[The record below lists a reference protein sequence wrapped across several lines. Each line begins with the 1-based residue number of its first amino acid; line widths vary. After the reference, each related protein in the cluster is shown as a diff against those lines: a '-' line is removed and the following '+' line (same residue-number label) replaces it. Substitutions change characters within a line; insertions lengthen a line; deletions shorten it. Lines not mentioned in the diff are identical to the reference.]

1 MGQILGGFVIV
12 FLIGKLL
19 QKLLGKFTSLEPK
32 KALTV
37 AIVASVVFCSLVAF
51 INMGASSF
59 MIYPVAGVGAWFYGN
74 HRLSRSPEPKSEG
87 GGA

>member
-37 AIVASVVFCSLVAF
+37 STVASVIFCSAVAS

-59 MIYPVAGVGAWFYGN
+59 IIYPVAGVGAWFYGN
-74 HRLSRSPEPKSEG
+74 HRLSQSAESKP
-87 GGA
+87 AL

>member
-12 FLIGKLL
+12 FLIGMLL

-37 AIVASVVFCSLVAF
+37 ATIASVVFCSAVAF
-51 INMGASSF
+51 VNMGASSF
-59 MIYPVAGVGAWFYGN
+59 IIYPIAGVGAWFYGN
-74 HRLSRSPEPKSEG
+74 RRLSQSAEPKPEG
-87 GGA
+87 DGL